1 MGFDRGE
8 LAVWMIVAAIVALAL
23 ATGYARSRRS
33 AREGPVAKLRTFGA
47 FGDFQIGAVVDSR
60 GRRFV
65 SLTFP
70 TVAGQDGEMMLAL
83 GVLTSAQAAILART
97 LRVAAS
103 PGRTATLARF
113 AYEKK
118 LRALRRPDG

>member
-1 MGFDRGE
+1 MGLDREALITWTVLGAFFAF
-8 LAVWMIVAAIVALAL
+8 LLAL
-23 ATGYARSRRS
+23 GYVKNRRA
-33 AREGPVAKLRTFGA
+33 AREGPVSKLRTFGD
-47 FGDFQIGAVVDSR
+47 FGGIGVGAVVDSR

-65 SLTFP
+65 SITFP
-70 TVAGQDGEMMLAL
+70 VGDDPNYTTLFGL
-83 GVLTSAQAAILART
+83 GTLSSAQAASLARM

-118 LRALRRPDG
+118 RRALRREI